1 MEWSL
6 LQISLE
12 SDYYRSTLNVDR
24 KNVNEGMKRIALT
37 SFELFNKVYLEKNF
51 TMLVWTNHINSLN
64 LRHKGTL
71 MFHLSMPL
79 VENVKKTSSLKPQK
93 EITI

>member
-51 TMLVWTNHINSLN
+51 TMLV
-64 LRHKGTL
+64 
-71 MFHLSMPL
+71 
-79 VENVKKTSSLKPQK
+79 
-93 EITI
+93 